1 LQRWSLDLKKQKIY
15 KKVFE
20 IARGTLLN
28 SNCEAQFINAGV
40 AYEKIQD
47 QYSVDILYFD
57 EMITLKI
64 PEFLFKSSKGA
75 NVTLVTKI
83 IILHYINSAVGSLPG
98 VDKISYGDIPGLA
111 GYLPVFEQR
120 VARPLI
126 TAFGFDKHVFLET
139 GVTMGGIKEDYGDA
153 SFTLHALPRIPITF
167 ILWEGDEEFQPSL
180 KILFDPS
187 IIGYLPLEDI
197 TIISKL
203 ASTRIIK
210 EARFKR
216 SRESIY

>member
-1 LQRWSLDLKKQKIY
+1 MQRWSLELKKQKIY
-15 KKVFE
+15 KKVFD
-20 IARGTLLN
+20 IACRTLLN

-40 AYEKIQD
+40 ACEKIQD
-47 QYSVDILYFD
+47 QYSVDVPYFD
-57 EMITLKI
+57 EIITLKL
-64 PEFLFKSSKGA
+64 PEFLFKSSKSA

-83 IILHYINSAVGSLPG
+83 IILHYINTANGFSPG

-126 TAFGFDKHVFLET
+126 AAFGFDKYVFLET
-139 GVTMGGIKEDYGDA
+139 GVSMGGIKEDYGDA

-167 ILWEGDEEFQPSL
+167 ILWEGDAEFTPSL
-180 KILFDPS
+180 KVLFDPS
-187 IIGYLPLEDI
+187 ITGYLPLEDI
-197 TIISKL
+197 TVISKL

-210 EARFKR
+210 EARLR
-216 SRESIY
+216 HCGV